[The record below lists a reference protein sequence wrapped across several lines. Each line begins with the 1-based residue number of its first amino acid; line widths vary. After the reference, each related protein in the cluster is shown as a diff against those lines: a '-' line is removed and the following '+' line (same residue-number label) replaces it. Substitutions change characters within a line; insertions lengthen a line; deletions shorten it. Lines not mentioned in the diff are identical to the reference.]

1 MTRRKYLSA
10 VSVVLILLVGAV
22 MAGSLV
28 GCGGSSEP
36 QGPELG
42 AAASSFQSD
51 VPPMNPDQKACP
63 VCGNAIKEDVYV
75 EVDDEGTTKRI
86 YFDKEQCKKVF
97 QQNQE
102 TQLKRFKAK
111 MQGPK

>member
-10 VSVVLILLVGAV
+10 VSAVLILLVGAV

-42 AAASSFQSD
+42 AAAKTFESD
-51 VPPMNPDQKACP
+51 VAPMNPDQKACP

-75 EVDDEGTTKRI
+75 DVKANGETKRI
-86 YFDKEQCKKVF
+86 YFDKKQCKQVF
-97 QQNQE
+97 QQNKE
-102 TQLKRFKAK
+102 TQLKRFKAQMGGSK
-111 MQGPK
+111 